1 MTTDFLTL
9 FDSQEDQ
16 EIISEEEFGRILAP
30 FARPF
35 LSLSHY
41 VEEAAKGGGGKL
53 LNMKFLANVIKHSSD
68 VEHLL
73 DRYRARNNRNWVY
86 FRELTATAKNFGK
99 AAFLLEELKRN
110 AHPERL
116 FPRGDSDFSERAEAV
131 GSFFAEVISSSFA
144 ELQEEAQRLKLTVQQ
159 DRPLPSYGVKL
170 PNKIILPHTIEETTS
185 SDRIHTVKKLVHRFV
200 DFAEEARSLEEVIRP
215 ADENLASNIPGDV
228 NEGTLRHL
236 GTRLH
241 NFQSW
246 YDSHIEHSRIE
257 SDVPE
262 LKGLREIFPAQLNL
276 FKIAT
281 ILAHYF
287 ERHLLIPSSPVVDK
301 LRDIVPSSRLVE
313 EAFYFSLFYL
323 VQLFGMGKK
332 LADSILNRLVDVV
345 TYELP
350 IPKTLG
356 FHARPSTCVAKVVQH
371 YGADVKMLVDDQVFD
386 AGSVLQMLS
395 AGGYILTKGMDKV
408 LFRGD
413 KGALDDLKVLA
424 EHNYGETRDG
434 KDIPL
439 PEALSYLR

>member
-16 EIISEEEFGRILAP
+16 EIISEEEFGRIMTP
-30 FARPF
+30 FAMPF

-41 VEEAAKGGGGKL
+41 VEEAVKGGGGKL

-73 DRYRARNNRNWVY
+73 DRYRARNNRNWIY
-86 FRELTATAKNFGK
+86 FRELAATVKNFGK
-99 AAFLLEELKRN
+99 AAFLLEELKKN
-110 AHPERL
+110 SHPERL
-116 FPRGDSDFSERAEAV
+116 FPREDSDFRERAEAV
-131 GSFFAEVISSSFA
+131 GSFFAEVLSRSFA
-144 ELQEEAQRLKLTVQQ
+144 ELQEEAQRLKLAVPQ

-170 PNKIILPHTIEETTS
+170 PNKIILPHTIEETAS

-200 DFAEEARSLEEVIRP
+200 DFAEESRSLEEMIRP
-215 ADENLASNIPGDV
+215 QGENLASNIPGNV

-236 GTRLH
+236 GARLH

-262 LKGLREIFPAQLNL
+262 LKGLREIFPVQLNL

-323 VQLFGMGKK
+323 VQLFGAGRE
-332 LADSILNRLVDVV
+332 LADSILNRLVDMV

-350 IPKTLG
+350 IPKRLG
-356 FHARPSTCVAKVVQH
+356 FHARPSTRVAKIIQR
-371 YGADVKMLVDDQVFD
+371 YGADVKMLVDNQVFD

-413 KGALDDLKVLA
+413 KAALDDLKILA
-424 EHNYGETRDG
+424 EHNYGETHAG

-439 PEALSYLR
+439 PDALSYLR